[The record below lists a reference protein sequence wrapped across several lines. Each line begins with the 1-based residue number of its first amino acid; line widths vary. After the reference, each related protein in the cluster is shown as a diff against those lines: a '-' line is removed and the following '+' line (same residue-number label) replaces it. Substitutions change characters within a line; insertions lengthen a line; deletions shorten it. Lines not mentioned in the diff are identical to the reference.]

1 MKLHSQMKNDV
12 LRALAEHILSS
23 LDELTDVP
31 LGGDFIH
38 DQKYAYVECLELLQS
53 LANPSELHIDFV
65 IEEKYPLE

>member
-31 LGGDFIH
+31 LGGDFILG
-38 DQKYAYVECLELLQS
+38 QKYAYVECLELLQY
-53 LANPSELHIDFV
+53 LADPSELHIDFA
-65 IEEKYPLE
+65 IEDKYPLE

>member
-31 LGGDFIH
+31 LGGDFILG
-38 DQKYAYVECLELLQS
+38 QKYAYVECLELLQC
-53 LANPSELHIDFV
+53 LASPSELHIDFV
-65 IEEKYPLE
+65 IEDKYPLE